1 MLDTPIARIM
11 LVLVAACSATA
22 CAGAPSAWDPYG
34 AAAVET
40 ARSSTVGSAVCPVV
54 LSNQTDEHLDA
65 GYAVDG
71 VESVLGLIP
80 AGRSLSFGVSCTPG
94 RIEAFAVA
102 GGGFLGPGP
111 EYRTVARLDRARP
124 TRMGFTVVDRVR

>member
-1 MLDTPIARIM
+1 MLDNPIARVT

-22 CAGAPSAWDPYG
+22 CAGAPSAWEPYG
-34 AAAVET
+34 AAASET
-40 ARSSTVGSAVCPVV
+40 ARAGSAVCPVV
-54 LSNQTDEHLDA
+54 LTNQTDEQLDA
-65 GYAVDG
+65 GYAVGG

-102 GGGFLGPGP
+102 GGGFLGGGP
-111 EYRTVARLDRARP
+111 EYRTVASLDREGP

>member
-1 MLDTPIARIM
+1 MLDTLIARAT

-22 CAGAPSAWDPYG
+22 CVGASSAWDPYG
-34 AAAVET
+34 AAMET
-40 ARSSTVGSAVCPVV
+40 ARPATPGSSVCPVV
-54 LSNQTDEHLDA
+54 LSNQTDEQLDA
-65 GYAVDG
+65 GYAVGG

-94 RIEAFAVA
+94 EIEAFAVA
-102 GGGFLGPGP
+102 GSGFLGGGP
-111 EYRTVARLDRARP
+111 EYRTVASLDREQP